1 MLKIS
6 ILMHKVKI
14 NYIVALQVGAVK
26 KCSNSGGTKD
36 KGKTG

>member
-14 NYIVALQVGAVK
+14 NYIVGAVK